1 MIVKEHAGGRSQ
13 KTSPWQSRLRS
24 TSVESVTIMKSSATS
39 TTGYSP
45 SFDFN
50 IMDVEDAL
58 QRLGH
63 DEELFRDIVLIY
75 TEDSPGMLKAIHE
88 AVDHADT
95 PALQR
100 AAHSLKGLTAT
111 LSARE
116 AASAAYRLEQ
126 MGATGNL
133 QEAAGALAELDRRVA
148 ELDQAVAEYLQ
159 HHR

>member
-1 MIVKEHAGGRSQ
+1 
-13 KTSPWQSRLRS
+13 
-24 TSVESVTIMKSSATS
+24 
-39 TTGYSP
+39 
-45 SFDFN
+45 
-50 IMDVEDAL
+50 MDVEDAL

-75 TEDSPGMLKAIHE
+75 TEDSPGMMKTIHE
-88 AVDHADT
+88 AVDNAGA

-133 QEAAGALAELDRRVA
+133 HEAAGALAELDRRVA